1 MKITPIIYETDD
13 RWKRQILEIDDI
25 VSVIWTDRYYSP
37 GDFELVVPASPKNIA
52 AIKKGYLVGILRD
65 RQIEQKAAIIE
76 KVERSAD
83 EEGHRRIIASGRFL
97 GAYLYRRIIANQTI
111 CTNMTLWG
119 IVSKLATENAIN
131 DTVRTDRNFGNISLS
146 ESSDEGPTIE
156 SAQFTGQNLGGQISE
171 LCEAYKMGW
180 RVKKIGALYQV
191 EMYEGLDR
199 TISQSTN
206 QPAVFSDEDGS
217 LQSITYSENDSDRVT
232 SAKVAGEGAGTARK
246 TAWLEYGYTIPE
258 GYDRYEA
265 YVDARDLST
274 NDGEIDIEEYKKMMA
289 ARGREAIRD
298 TEHILEA
305 SATFGPMKYGT
316 DVNLG
321 DLCTIRS
328 TALGLE
334 IDARLVEVIE
344 SIDETGRYS
353 AIPTFAI

>member
-97 GAYLYRRIIANQTI
+97 GAYLYRRIISNQTI
-111 CTNMTLWG
+111 CTNLTLWG
-119 IVSKLATENAIN
+119 IISKLATENAIN
-131 DTVRTDRNFGNISLS
+131 DTVRTDRNFGNITLS
-146 ESSDEGPTIE
+146 ASSDEGPTIE
-156 SAQFTGQNLGGQISE
+156 SAQFTGQNLGAQISE
-171 LCEAYKMGW
+171 LCEAYKTGW
-180 RVKKIGALYQV
+180 RVKKVGALYQI
-191 EMYEGLDR
+191 EMYAGLDR
-199 TISQSTN
+199 TTSQSTN

-232 SAKVAGEGAGTARK
+232 SAKVAGEGQGTARK
-246 TAWLEYGYTIPE
+246 TAWLEYGYTIPA

-289 ARGREAIRD
+289 ARGREAIRE

-321 DLCTIRS
+321 DLCTIKS

>member
-25 VSVIWTDRYYSP
+25 ISVIWTDRYYSP

-97 GAYLYRRIIANQTI
+97 GAYLYRRIISNQAI

-131 DTVRTDRNFGNISLS
+131 DTVRTDRNFGNIGLS
-146 ESSDEGPTIE
+146 ASSDEGPTIE
-156 SAQFTGQNLGGQISE
+156 SAQFTGQNLGAQISE

-180 RVKKIGALYQV
+180 RMKKVGAIYTV
-191 EMYEGLDR
+191 EMYQGIDR
-199 TISQSTN
+199 TTSQSTN

-232 SAKVAGEGAGTARK
+232 SAKVAGEGQGTARK
-246 TAWLEYGYTIPE
+246 TAWLEYGYTIPA
-258 GYDRYEA
+258 GYERYEA

-289 ARGREAIRD
+289 ARGREVIRD

-305 SATFGPMKYGT
+305 SATFGPMKYGA
-316 DVNLG
+316 DVGLG